1 MGVLDMGVE
10 EGFSE
15 RLVFLMIKEKVKN
28 KDLMESCSVSNAAV
42 SQWRSGNSK
51 PKDFTCLAKAF
62 SKDPEELRK
71 YLLNGIEFEKDE
83 ELKFLT
89 KLKNRVL
96 RYFPAKND
104 PKDITLT
111 ARKNLER
118 GGFQVTPFVRGKS
131 NSLFLTNFNMWAK
144 PVLNVYLPDLDITF
158 VIDIYA
164 PKKLGVS
171 RNLDNKFQEFLF
183 VKESDVEN
191 ILEIVNNHIEKWF
204 SR

>member
-1 MGVLDMGVE
+1 MAVNDL
-10 EGFSE
+10 FSE
-15 RLVFLMIKEKVKN
+15 RLVYLMLKEKVKN
-28 KDLMESCSVSNAAV
+28 KDIMKHCSVSNAAV
-42 SQWRSGNSK
+42 SQWRSGGAR

-62 SKDPEELRK
+62 GKDPEELRN
-71 YLLNGIEFEKDE
+71 YLLNGLEFEKDE

-96 RYFPAKND
+96 RFFPAKND
-104 PKDITLT
+104 HKDVIST
-111 ARKNLER
+111 ARKSLELE
-118 GGFQVTPFVRGKS
+118 GYQVTPFARGKS
-131 NSLFLTNFNMWAK
+131 NPLFLTNFSMWAN

-183 VKESDVEN
+183 IKESDVEN
-191 ILEIVNNHIEKWF
+191 IVEIVNNHIEKWF
-204 SR
+204 SKK